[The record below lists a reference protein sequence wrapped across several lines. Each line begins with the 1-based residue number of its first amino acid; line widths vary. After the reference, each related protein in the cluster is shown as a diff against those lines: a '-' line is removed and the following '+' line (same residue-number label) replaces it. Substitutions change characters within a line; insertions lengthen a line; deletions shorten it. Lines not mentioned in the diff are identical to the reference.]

1 MDGPSRFSALHDRNF
16 RIFWIGQGISLS
28 GAWMQSVAQG
38 WLVYSLTKSPVYL
51 GLTAMALSAPV
62 LLFSLIGGVVADKV
76 DKRTLLIITQALSM
90 LPAFLLGALSA
101 NGEITVSRIMVLA
114 FLLGTVNAFDIPAR
128 QAYVSEL
135 VHRRQLENALA
146 LNSVVFNATRIIG
159 PVMAGFTIAAFGTAA
174 CFLINAFSFL
184 AGIAALLMISTPSKE
199 EVETRRRTG
208 LVNLMAE
215 LREGFSYVTN
225 ERDVFRVLLLVA
237 VISLFGIPF
246 VPLLPV
252 FADTILN
259 VGPQGLGLLA
269 GCSGVG
275 SLAAAL
281 VVASVGD
288 IRDKRRPMVAAGV
301 VFAFCLLLFSRS
313 HEYHVSLLALLF
325 AGGGIVI
332 FLALVNSFIQH
343 ACPDEIRGRVMGFHT
358 LVLIGMAPL
367 GNAVMG
373 LLAATF
379 GTAGALSLSASI
391 CLAAVLL
398 LALPLSRLG

>member
-1 MDGPSRFSALHDRNF
+1 
-16 RIFWIGQGISLS
+16 
-28 GAWMQSVAQG
+28 
-38 WLVYSLTKSPVYL
+38 
-51 GLTAMALSAPV
+51 
-62 LLFSLIGGVVADKV
+62 
-76 DKRTLLIITQALSM
+76 
-90 LPAFLLGALSA
+90 
-101 NGEITVSRIMVLA
+101 
-114 FLLGTVNAFDIPAR
+114 
-128 QAYVSEL
+128 
-135 VHRRQLENALA
+135 
-146 LNSVVFNATRIIG
+146 
-159 PVMAGFTIAAFGTAA
+159 
-174 CFLINAFSFL
+174 
-184 AGIAALLMISTPSKE
+184 
-199 EVETRRRTG
+199 
-208 LVNLMAE
+208 MAE

-252 FADTILN
+252 FADTILK
-259 VGPQGLGLLA
+259 VGPQGLGLLSA
-269 GCSGVG
+269 FSGIG

-288 IRDKRRPMVAAGV
+288 IRDKGRLMVAAGV
-301 VFAFCLLLFSRS
+301 VFASCLLLFSRS

-325 AGGGIVI
+325 AGGGVVI

-358 LVLIGMAPL
+358 LVLLGMAPL

-398 LALPLSRLG
+398 LAMPLSRLG